1 MKITVISYIP
11 YLNDLK
17 NEYILDNCTTVEEF
31 INSVGIKWDDD
42 VLIVVN
48 KVIITDKYKK
58 LKDGDMIELLIP
70 LSGG

>member
-1 MKITVISYIP
+1 MKISVISYVP

-17 NEYILDNCTTVEEF
+17 NEYILDNKTSVEEF
-31 INSVGIKWDDD
+31 INSLGIKWDDD

-48 KVIITDKYKK
+48 KVIITDKYIN
-58 LKDGDMIELLIP
+58 LKDGDIIELLIP

>member
-1 MKITVISYIP
+1 MKITVISHIP

-17 NEYILDNCTTVEEF
+17 NEYIFDNSTTVEEF
-31 INSVGIKWDDD
+31 INSLEVKWDDD

-48 KVIITDKYKK
+48 KVIITDKYIK